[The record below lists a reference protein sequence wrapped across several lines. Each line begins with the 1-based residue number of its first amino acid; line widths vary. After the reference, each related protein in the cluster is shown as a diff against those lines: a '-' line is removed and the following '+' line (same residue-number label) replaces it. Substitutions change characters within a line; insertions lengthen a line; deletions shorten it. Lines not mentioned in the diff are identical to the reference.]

1 MPGDHHPKYKSC
13 VSKVKA
19 KGDDVNPYAVC
30 HASTG
35 EIEEAEYPWGQC
47 QADQK
52 KAGHDKDSVNK
63 ICGSIKA
70 GNETIQE
77 TIQES
82 MMRQILDTKLKG
94 CGCHKK
100 KTS

>member
-13 VSKVKA
+13 VTKVKA
-19 KGDDVNPYAVC
+19 KGGDDVNPYAVC

-35 EIEEAEYPWGQC
+35 EIEEEAYPWGQC

-52 KAGHDKDSVNK
+52 KAGHDKDSANK

-70 GNETIQE
+70 GNETIEE
-77 TIQES
+77 TV
-82 MMRQILDTKLKG
+82 MRQVLDASVENCKCQKN
-94 CGCHKK
+94 KK
-100 KTS
+100 KPY